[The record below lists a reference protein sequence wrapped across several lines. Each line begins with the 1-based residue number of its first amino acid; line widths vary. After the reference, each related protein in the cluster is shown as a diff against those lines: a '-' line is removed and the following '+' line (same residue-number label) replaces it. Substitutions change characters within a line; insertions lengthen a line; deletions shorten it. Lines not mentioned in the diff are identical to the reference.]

1 MLKIYN
7 KQALTRNERFIRAV
21 GYGVGAT
28 IGLTILYGLISQFLM
43 FEFSVVYLAF
53 GYAIGTVIRKY
64 GRGVQVR
71 FSVLAAVL
79 AVFCF
84 LFGDMIAYFGFGVF
98 TMGFQFFMMAFRI
111 TLQGLIGTSI
121 NGLLSL
127 MFRIGGIYLAYT
139 TSRFV

>member
-28 IGLTILYGLISQFLM
+28 VGLTILYGLLARFLM
-43 FEFSVVYLAF
+43 FEFSVVYLA
-53 GYAIGTVIRKY
+53 
-64 GRGVQVR
+64 
-71 FSVLAAVL
+71 VLAAVL
-79 AVFCF
+79 AVVCF

-98 TMGFQFFMMAFRI
+98 TMGFQFFMLAFRMV
-111 TLQGLIGTSI
+111 LQSLIGTSM
-121 NGLLSL
+121 NALLSL
-127 MFRIGGIYLAYT
+127 MFRIGGVYLAYT

>member
-28 IGLTILYGLISQFLM
+28 VGLTILYGLLARFLM
-43 FEFSVVYLAF
+43 FEFSVVY
-53 GYAIGTVIRKY
+53 TVIRKY

-79 AVFCF
+79 AVVCF

-98 TMGFQFFMMAFRI
+98 TMGFQFFMLAFRMV
-111 TLQGLIGTSI
+111 LQSLIGTSM
-121 NGLLSL
+121 NALLSL
-127 MFRIGGIYLAYT
+127 MFRIGGGYLAYKHNRFVYT

>member
-28 IGLTILYGLISQFLM
+28 VGLTILYGLIARFLM

-79 AVFCF
+79 AVLCF
-84 LFGDMIAYFGFGVF
+84 LFGF
-98 TMGFQFFMMAFRI
+98 TMGFQFFMLAFRMV
-111 TLQGLIGTSI
+111 LQSLIGTSMSA
-121 NGLLSL
+121 LLSL
-127 MFRIGGIYLAYT
+127 MFRIGGVYLAYT